1 MPAVRSTSI
10 RQQDLVPAP
19 IRPEWV
25 IAGQPQARA
34 VELAASPDGTCT
46 TAHWDCTAGS
56 FHWFFWVEE
65 TIHILEGEVTVR
77 DASGQACVLRA
88 GDVAVMPAN
97 AWMVWQ
103 VERYV
108 RKLAICRYPA
118 GRNLAR
124 LMRWSQQLRSW
135 LLMRRPPTLTAA
147 MPH

>member
-10 RQQDLVPAP
+10 RPEDLEPAP

-25 IAGQPQARA
+25 IAGQPLARA
-34 VELAASPDGTCT
+34 AELAASPDGTCT
-46 TAHWDCTAGS
+46 TAHWDCTAGT

-77 DASGQACVLRA
+77 DAEGQASVLRA

-108 RKLAICRYPA
+108 RKLAVCRYPA
-118 GRNLAR
+118 SRNLAR
-124 LMRWSQQLRSW
+124 MMRWSQQLRTR
-135 LLMRRPPTLTAA
+135 LLMRRPPALTQA